1 MKVADASVVAP
12 ALLDDGRSGANA
24 RDALAGRGSLH
35 APQLIHSE
43 ALSHARRSVRADA
56 TQTVLATIGLELLGT
71 LPLTIHDHAPLTPPA
86 WELRDR
92 CSAYD
97 AFYVALA
104 RALGATLLTADR
116 RLARAVDGICDV
128 TLVHASD

>member
-1 MKVADASVVAP
+1 MKVVDASVAAP
-12 ALLDDGRSGANA
+12 AVLDDGRSGANA
-24 RDALAGRGSLH
+24 RDALAGPGSLH
-35 APQLIHSE
+35 APQLIHPE
-43 ALSHARRSVRADA
+43 VLSHARRWVRADA
-56 TQTVLATIGLELLGT
+56 TRAARATIGLELLGT
-71 LPLTIHDHAPLTPPA
+71 LPVTIHDHAPLAPPA

-128 TLVHASD
+128 TFVHASD